1 MLRLGVMISVFSI
14 STVSVGG
21 TALAFEPFCPVSSD
35 LMKFREDLLTET
47 VLQQTLD
54 ALRSG
59 PPSPQALLER
69 LSEDLPMEPAFQQA
83 LDALR
88 SVSPSPEALL
98 ERPSEVDLVSIT
110 YYYNSETIIEGF
122 RLRSVVQH
130 RQAILE
136 LERLG
141 GGGRKRESRVADAEA
156 KFDDARK
163 VLCSFL
169 DNAKYAQ

>member
-14 STVSVGG
+14 STLSVGG

-47 VLQQTLD
+47 VLEQTLD

-59 PPSPQALLER
+59 PPN
-69 LSEDLPMEPAFQQA
+69 
-83 LDALR
+83 
-88 SVSPSPEALL
+88 PEALL
-98 ERPSEVDLVSIT
+98 ERPSEVDYLSIV
-110 YYYNSETIIEGF
+110 YLYNSVNIIEGF

-136 LERLG
+136 LGRFGVG
-141 GGGRKRESRVADAEA
+141 GSKRESRVADSEA
-156 KFDDARK
+156 KFDRARK
-163 VLCSFL
+163 ALCSFL
-169 DNAKYAQ
+169 ENAKYAQ